1 MRKTT
6 ISTAVAVLL
15 LTVGGSG
22 YAFAAGSD
30 DPTGHERHATHHANH
45 HANHRANHDANRLGD
60 DGAHLGADDRG
71 HHRGQHRGHHRGH
84 AEARH
89 HAGDRH
95 VEAADDRGAH
105 VEPGDD
111 HGGRDGG
118 HGSDD

>member
-22 YAFAAGSD
+22 YAFAAGND
-30 DPTGHERHATHHANH
+30 DPAGHERHAIHEADHHAN
-45 HANHRANHDANRLGD
+45 RPGD
-60 DGAHLGADDRG
+60 DGAHRRTHPRG
-71 HHRGQHRGHHRGH
+71 HHRGHHRGH
-84 AEARH
+84 TEARH
-89 HAGDRH
+89 HARDRH
-95 VEAADDRGAH
+95 VEAGDDRGTRL
-105 VEPGDD
+105 EPGDD